1 MRVLCCLDGT
11 NVGQVSKAT
20 EMLSAAEPVTLGI
33 LFVTDTG
40 PTRRYRAPARA
51 FSAPPR
57 TSAAKGRGD
66 AAGREIVR

>member
-33 LFVTDTG
+33 RFVTDTG
-40 PTRRYRAPARA
+40 PRQDIERLRERFLAAQD
-51 FSAPPR
+51 
-57 TSAAKGRGD
+57 SAAKGRED
-66 AAGREIVR
+66 AASRKILR